1 MIYMKTDTDSIPTAF
16 CKLTVRI
23 LPVHSEN
30 NRIFANGKRTSKVDY
45 MNDIV
50 NKVASLGGTISTTD
64 ISHLSE
70 YNRCC
75 GRKRT
80 WANLI
85 RLRHGVYA
93 APEALLNTMIDV
105 ERIIPNGV
113 VCLYNAWTYHQLS
126 TTVPPAFCIAIAN
139 KRKVVLPH
147 ALPIE
152 LLLLEKENLEFGI
165 MDADIS
171 GYKVHITD
179 MERSVCDAVKYRN
192 KIGLDVCAEVIRT
205 YLKSRTVISPVAG
218 LRQAPKSTYQ

>member
-1 MIYMKTDTDSIPTAF
+1 M
-16 CKLTVRI
+16 
-23 LPVHSEN
+23 
-30 NRIFANGKRTSKVDY
+30 KRTSKVDY
-45 MNDIV
+45 MNDII

-70 YNRCC
+70 YKQVLRAKER
-75 GRKRT
+75 GD
-80 WANLI
+80 LI

-113 VCLYNAWTYHQLS
+113 VCLYNAWTYHQVS

-152 LLLLEKENLEFGI
+152 LYYWKKENLEFGI

-205 YLKSRTVISPVAG
+205 YLKKPNRNLARLQDYAKC
-218 LRQAPKSTYQ
+218 LRVFNTLKNYLEIAIE

>member
-1 MIYMKTDTDSIPTAF
+1 
-16 CKLTVRI
+16 
-23 LPVHSEN
+23 
-30 NRIFANGKRTSKVDY
+30 

-70 YNRCC
+70 YKQVLRAKER
-75 GRKRT
+75 GD
-80 WANLI
+80 LI

-93 APEALLNTMIDV
+93 VPEA
-105 ERIIPNGV
+105 
-113 VCLYNAWTYHQLS
+113 YHQLS

-147 ALPIE
+147 VLPIE
-152 LLLLEKENLEFGI
+152 LYYWKKENLEFGI

-205 YLKSRTVISPVAG
+205 YLKKPNRNLARLQDYAKR
-218 LRQAPKSTYQ
+218 LRVFNTLKNYLEIAIE

>member
-1 MIYMKTDTDSIPTAF
+1 
-16 CKLTVRI
+16 
-23 LPVHSEN
+23 
-30 NRIFANGKRTSKVDY
+30 

-70 YNRCC
+70 YKQVLRAKER
-75 GRKRT
+75 GD
-80 WANLI
+80 LI

-113 VCLYNAWTYHQLS
+113 VCLYNAWTYHQVS
-126 TTVPPAFCIAIAN
+126 TTVPPAFCISFAN

-152 LLLLEKENLEFGI
+152 LYYWKKENLEFGI

-205 YLKSRTVISPVAG
+205 YLKKPNRNLARLQDYAKR
-218 LRQAPKSTYQ
+218 LRVFNTLKNYLEIAIE